1 MPKNIVC
8 DSSCLILLHKINR
21 LDILKRVFGR
31 IIITPEVLLEF
42 NRPIPTWID
51 IQSPKSNLH
60 KALENILDIGETS
73 VISLAAELDDALLII
88 DESKGRKVA
97 TQMDLVITGTLGILV
112 IAKRKGVISEVNPVL
127 IEIQKTDFRISK
139 ELVDSVLKLVGE
151 N

>member
-21 LDILKRVFGR
+21 LVLLQRVFGR

-60 KALENILDIGETS
+60 KGLVNILDVGEAS

-97 TQMDLVITGTLGILV
+97 IQMDLVITGTLGILV
-112 IAKRKGVISEVNPVL
+112 TAKRKGVISEVNPVL
-127 IEIQKTDFRISK
+127 IEIQKTNFRISK
-139 ELVDSVLKLVGE
+139 ELVDSVLKQVGE

>member
-21 LDILKRVFGR
+21 LDILQGVFGR
-31 IIITPEVLLEF
+31 IIITPEVLSEF
-42 NRPIPTWID
+42 NRPVPTWID
-51 IQSPKSNLH
+51 VQSPKSNLY
-60 KALENILDIGETS
+60 KGLQNILDLGEAS
-73 VISLAAELDDALLII
+73 VLSLAAELDESLLII

-97 TQMDLVITGTLGILV
+97 IQMDVMITGTLGILV

-127 IEIQKTDFRISK
+127 IEIQKTNFRISK